1 MLCKRS
7 WHGRNWHGTPHL
19 ILLRDAVVDALR
31 VVATRAARYRP
42 LRAFLRG
49 CHQPEGESD
58 AGVLAAW
65 LRLDAQDGTTL
76 AELTLD
82 EGDGDDLRKLKDRKE
97 PL

>member
-1 MLCKRS
+1 M
-7 WHGRNWHGTPHL
+7 
-19 ILLRDAVVDALR
+19 
-31 VVATRAARYRP
+31 
-42 LRAFLRG
+42 
-49 CHQPEGESD
+49 
-58 AGVLAAW
+58 LAAW

>member
-1 MLCKRS
+1 MCNRS
-7 WHGRNWHGTPHL
+7 RHGRNWHGTPHL

-31 VVATRAARYRP
+31 LVATRAARYRP
-42 LRAFLRG
+42 LRAVLRAR
-49 CHQPEGESD
+49 HPPAGESD